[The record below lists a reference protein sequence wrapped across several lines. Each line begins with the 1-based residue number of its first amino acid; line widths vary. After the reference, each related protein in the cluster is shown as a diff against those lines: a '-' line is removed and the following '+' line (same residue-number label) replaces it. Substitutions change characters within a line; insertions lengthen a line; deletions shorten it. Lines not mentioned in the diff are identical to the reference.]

1 MFLTSLHFSSS
12 LKSVIFCFCFFF
24 EFIFNRSFCFY
35 FFFNFNIWILRG
47 LRIETLVSGVGSI
60 TMLRSWTLE
69 RIFSGI
75 NFFVFSCFMISDR
88 TLVRALIWIRA
99 WRWAWIRTW
108 RWAWIRTWRW
118 AWIRAWRWAWIR
130 AWRWAWI
137 RARAIRCQW
146 VKNSLLWCNQFL
158 KFFYFIRANA
168 WAYNSRWC
176 GINSRILSILESCRL
191 WIFSYR
197 SNQ

>member
-12 LKSVIFCFCFFF
+12 LFSVIFCFFF

-35 FFFNFNIWILRG
+35 FFFNFKIWILRG
-47 LRIETLVSGVGSI
+47 LRIETWVSGVESI
-60 TMLRSWTLE
+60 TMLRSWTWTLE

-75 NFFVFSCFMISDR
+75 SLFVFSYFIISDR
-88 TLVRALIWIRA
+88 SLVRALIGIRA
-99 WRWAWIRTW
+99 WGWT
-108 RWAWIRTWRW
+108 
-118 AWIRAWRWAWIR
+118 WIRAWRWAWIR
-130 AWRWAWI
+130 AWRWAGI
-137 RARAIRCQW
+137 RAWRWAGIRTRAIRCQW

-168 WAYNSRWC
+168 WAYNSWWC
-176 GINSRILSILESCRL
+176 GTNSRLLSILESCRL
-191 WIFSYR
+191 WIFNNR

>member
-12 LKSVIFCFCFFF
+12 LFSVIFCFFF

-35 FFFNFNIWILRG
+35 FFFNFKIWILWG
-47 LRIETLVSGVGSI
+47 LRIETWVSGVESI
-60 TMLRSWTLE
+60 TMLRSWTWTLE

-75 NFFVFSCFMISDR
+75 SLFVFSCFMISDR
-88 TLVRALIWIRA
+88 TLVRALIGIRAWIRA
-99 WRWAWIRTW
+99 WRWAWIRT
-108 RWAWIRTWRW
+108 
-118 AWIRAWRWAWIR
+118 
-130 AWRWAWI
+130 
-137 RARAIRCQW
+137 RAIRCQW
-146 VKNSLLWCNQFL
+146 VKNSFLWCNQFL

-168 WAYNSRWC
+168 WAYNSWWC
-176 GINSRILSILESCRL
+176 GTNSRLLSILESCRL